1 MEKQKINI
9 KINKIN
15 GKTFLVYE
23 VSPEIEKRYN
33 TGSVE
38 IKTSESW
45 EGLKFYY
52 NPEITQSNTYLN
64 LLSKYR
70 LFDDFGCAFYRNT
83 YLNVAW
89 LRTVG
94 GRGKVEI
101 KQNISFAEL
110 SILLKNTL
118 SFVKE
123 YFEEYL
129 RDYEVKG
136 SLTIEI

>member
-1 MEKQKINI
+1 MNKQKINI
-9 KINKIN
+9 KISKIN

-23 VSPEIEKRYN
+23 VPPEIEKRYN
-33 TGSVE
+33 TDSVE

-45 EGLKFYY
+45 PGVKFYY
-52 NPEITQSNTYLN
+52 NPEITQSNNYLS
-64 LLSKYR
+64 LLGKYR
-70 LFDDFGCAFYRNT
+70 LFDDFGCSFYRNG
-83 YLNVAW
+83 YLNIAW

-94 GRGKVEI
+94 GQGKIEI

-110 SILLKNTL
+110 SILLRNTL
-118 SFVKE
+118 SFIKE